1 MTEDLKERVRT
12 EIEAHADEII
22 AFSQEMMLRPEP
34 GYAEHETAEQVV
46 RWFQKLGLPYRDR
59 LALTG
64 VKAVLPGRPGG
75 PTVGLLGEL
84 DAVLVP
90 GHPLADPATDAA
102 HACGHNAMLAA
113 MLGAGLGLRTVMAE
127 LTGNVA
133 LFAVPAEEFTEVD
146 RRLTLRAEGKLEF
159 PVGKAELLRL
169 GEFDDI
175 DLAMLVH
182 TASEGAPR
190 FSVGNTMNGAV
201 IKRVRF
207 TGKAAHAG
215 GRPWFG
221 VNAFKAATLAVQAID
236 AQRDTFPDG
245 EAVRVN
251 PVMTQVDAVPG
262 VVPGNAKLE
271 VLIRGRTLDVLK
283 QTCEKVDRALR
294 AGALAL
300 GTGLDIETLLAY
312 LPLTPDPG
320 LDDVLTAN
328 AARIV
333 GDDGIARGG
342 HRGGCTDMGD
352 LGHVMPVSH
361 PMASGAVGSAHG
373 TEYQVTDHRQAAVEP
388 AIYLATTVIDLLADD
403 AAAARRIVSAYGP
416 RRSLDDYL
424 ALRRSLDGHDSWEA
438 GAW

>member
-1 MTEDLKERVRT
+1 MSDELKERVRA
-12 EIEAHADEII
+12 EIEAHAGEII
-22 AFSQEMMLRPEP
+22 AFSEDVMRQPEP
-34 GYAEHETAEQVV
+34 GYAEHATAAKVV
-46 RWFQKLGLPYRDR
+46 EWFDRLGIAYRDQ

-64 VKAVLPGRPGG
+64 VKAVLRGRANG

-90 GHPLADPATDAA
+90 GHPLADPTTDAA

-113 MLGAGLGLRTVMAE
+113 MLGAGLGLRTVMSE

-146 RRLTLRAEGKLEF
+146 RRLALRADGRLEF

-182 TASEGAPR
+182 TGGEDSPR

-207 TGKAAHAG
+207 TGKAAHTG
-215 GRPWFG
+215 GRPWLG

-283 QTCEKVDRALR
+283 EICAKVDRALR

-300 GTGLDIETLLAY
+300 NTGLEIETLLAY
-312 LPLTPDPG
+312 LPLTPDPR

-328 AARIV
+328 AATVV
-333 GDDGIARGG
+333 GEDGIARGG
-342 HRGGCTDMGD
+342 HRGACTDMGD
-352 LGHVMPVSH
+352 LGHVIPVSH
-361 PMASGAVGSAHG
+361 PTASGGVGSVHG

-388 AIYLATTVIDLLADD
+388 AIYMAMSVIDLLTND
-403 AAAARRIVSAYGP
+403 AAEARRIIAEYGP

-424 ALRRSLDGHDSWEA
+424 ALRRGLDGHTSWEPEA
-438 GAW
+438 L

>member
-1 MTEDLKERVRT
+1 MTDDLKERVRT
-12 EIEAHADEII
+12 EIEAHAEEII
-22 AFSQEMMLRPEP
+22 AFSQDVMLRPEP
-34 GYAEHETAEQVV
+34 GYAEHATAKSVV
-46 RWFQKLGLPYRDR
+46 EWLEKLKLPYRDE

-64 VKAVLPGRPGG
+64 VKAVLHGRPGG

-113 MLGAGLGLRTVMAE
+113 MLGAGLGLRTVMSE
-127 LTGNVA
+127 LTGDVA

-146 RRLTLRAEGKLEF
+146 RRLALRAEGKLEF

-182 TASEGAPR
+182 TASEGGPR
-190 FSVGNTMNGAV
+190 FSVSNTMNGAV

-207 TGKAAHAG
+207 TGRAAHAG
-215 GRPWFG
+215 GRPWAG
-221 VNAFKAATLAVQAID
+221 LNAFKAATLAVQAID

-262 VVPGNAKLE
+262 VVPGNARLE

-294 AGALAL
+294 AGAMAL
-300 GTGLDIETLLAY
+300 NTGLDIETLLAY
-312 LPLTPDPG
+312 LPLSPDPR
-320 LDDVLTAN
+320 LDDVVVAN
-328 AARIV
+328 AAQVV
-333 GDDGIARGG
+333 GESGVARGG

-361 PMASGAVGSAHG
+361 PFASGAVGSAHA
-373 TEYQVTDHRQAAVEP
+373 TSYQVTDHRQAAVEP
-388 AIYLATTVIDLLADD
+388 AVYLATSVIDLLTDD

-424 ALRRSLDGHDSWEA
+424 ALRRSLDGHVSWEA
-438 GAW
+438 EAW